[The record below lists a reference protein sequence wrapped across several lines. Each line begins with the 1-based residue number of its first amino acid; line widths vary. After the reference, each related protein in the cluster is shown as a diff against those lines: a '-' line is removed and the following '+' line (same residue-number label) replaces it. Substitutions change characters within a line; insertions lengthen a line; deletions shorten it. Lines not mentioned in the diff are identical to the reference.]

1 MIYREIRIV
10 SSNGRLA
17 VLENID
23 SVMIINNELVIY
35 SVSFAGAT
43 QVRETKIAAKTCN
56 CIVAIII
63 DGRFHKNVF
72 AKAPSEACDSSIEPD
87 VLAWLQA
94 VFTNMPTK
102 NYAKIEDFSDPSSP
116 KDVVVDQ
123 DALNSTR

>member
-1 MIYREIRIV
+1 MIYKEIRIV
-10 SSNGRLA
+10 TSNGRLA
-17 VLENID
+17 VMENID
-23 SVMIINNELVIY
+23 SVMINNAELLIY
-35 SVSFAGAT
+35 SVPFAGTT
-43 QVRETKIAAKTCN
+43 QVRETKLGAKSCN

-72 AKAPSEACDSSIEPD
+72 VKAPSEAREGGFEPD

-102 NYAKIEDFSDPSSP
+102 NYTKIEDFSDPSSP

-123 DALNSTR
+123 DALNSSR